1 MKAPW
6 ARRRLAGFTT
16 FEMLA
21 VLAVLAVIAA
31 ITAPGMRNFT
41 LSQRVQ
47 ALSNDLATD
56 LMLARSEALKRSA
69 VAQLAPRASGL
80 ESGWTVSAGN
90 MVLGWRSATSGVE
103 IVDAPAEITFNSN
116 GRVSSPT
123 SRLRMTV
130 RSDGDPADA
139 VVQRCVEVDL
149 SGRVRNQP
157 GACS

>member
-1 MKAPW
+1 VKAP
-6 ARRRLAGFTT
+6 RPRLAPPGFTT
-16 FEMLA
+16 FE
-21 VLAVLAVIAA
+21 VLVVLVVLAVIAA
-31 ITAPGMRNFT
+31 IAAPGMRGFMI
-41 LSQRVQ
+41 SQRVQ

-69 VAQLAPRASGL
+69 TAQLAPRQDGL

-90 MVLGWRSATSGVE
+90 TVLGWRGDTGGVE
-103 IVDAPAEITFNSN
+103 IVDAPPAITFNSN

-123 SRLRMTV
+123 TRLRMTV
-130 RSDGDPADA
+130 RADTDSSP
-139 VVQRCVEVDL
+139 VQRCVEVDL

>member
-1 MKAPW
+1 MKTPW
-6 ARRRLAGFTT
+6 PQRGTAGFTT
-16 FEMLA
+16 FELLFVMAL
-21 VLAVLAVIAA
+21 LAVIAA
-31 ITAPGMRNFT
+31 IAAPGMRGFV

-47 ALSNDLATD
+47 ALSNDLTTD

-69 VAQLAPRASGL
+69 TAQLAPRESGL

-90 MVLGWRSATSGVE
+90 TVLGWRGATGGVE
-103 IVDAPAEITFNSN
+103 IVDAPAAISFNSN

-123 SRLRMTV
+123 TRLRMTV
-130 RSDGDPADA
+130 RGDGDAEGA
-139 VVQRCVEVDL
+139 IVQRCVEVDL